1 MSGKISIPAACLFVN
16 IVCERDIKIE
26 NLLCMS
32 FEKLT
37 AGLLRNKYFH
47 NLIRR
52 MANIGNIARR
62 ISSLITLNFI
72 ICFISEENTLKEK
85 KGLTE
90 EELKKLRARFKRRQ
104 NKFAAIKGQTQ
115 IRIAAGIMPHIAV
128 LSPRCAEEAFEKVD
142 VDINPIITE
151 TNKGKKNALLNKSTL
166 LERKSAQRSKNEDA
180 YTTRSSETFSQQSSL
195 NSSTKANKVSQS
207 GSSSSTANSINK
219 LRTTQKRKETKKKS
233 SETNSSLEFKID
245 KVKSIK
251 SRPNTLK
258 NKVKVDMG
266 GKKMQND
273 KGTRMKKEDHVEFRA
288 CPKKL
293 KLLKNHK
300 KKASMED
307 VKETRQVKYGMTES
321 EKKNRKD
328 RNVVPNEKVA
338 GHKLKSE
345 TSNLSSVESSIKAE
359 LLPAN
364 TFLEEYPQSTQD
376 INLLLK
382 PIEMTKKDQSL
393 YEKMDDEIVL
403 DTNLLQS
410 LATDLIT
417 ESKKVNKDVLGDDI
431 AKKLI
436 EIEKK
441 DQSTIDQDH
450 IKEQREVVVSEIAKR
465 IVEALTSNQVL
476 GKVLTPEEAVILRD
490 YFSRKIPLSEK
501 VLATLDTALDKILRR
516 AHEFYDDK
524 KELGVFL
531 KDRDSAKTKVL
542 DALIAKK
549 SNYLADLMTDASF
562 YADRISKGLIDAY
575 KLATEGILIARDNL
589 QYMQAAVGHTY
600 RYSKDMAYRGAAL
613 TYETAARGK
622 ELAEIGASV
631 STQMTYDAAKL
642 TLDAAVRGKQFA
654 EKGAAIGSKMTS
666 DAAKMTLDAAIRGKQ
681 LAEQG
686 AAIGTKMTSDAAKM
700 TLDAVNRGKELAER
714 SAAIGTKMTS
724 DAAKM
729 TLDAAIRGKQLA
741 EQGAAI
747 GTKMTS
753 DAAKIT
759 YDVTNRGRGLAGL
772 GIAIGAKMTE
782 AAASKGLQIAEGTI
796 HAASKGTQMV
806 KDNLT
811 AANST
816 TLDCSET
823 ALESAVQATKLVGEK
838 VTNLTGAMN
847 QARSD
852 IRKSSE
858 WILSFFQRPVCG
870 ISGTSEVE
878 DTDNDSSDDNSDK
891 NEASLSVNEKS
902 KVVNQ

>member
-1 MSGKISIPAACLFVN
+1 M
-16 IVCERDIKIE
+16 
-26 NLLCMS
+26 
-32 FEKLT
+32 
-37 AGLLRNKYFH
+37 
-47 NLIRR
+47 
-52 MANIGNIARR
+52 
-62 ISSLITLNFI
+62 
-72 ICFISEENTLKEK
+72 SEENALKEK

-128 LSPRCAEEAFEKVD
+128 LSPRCAEEEAFEKVD

-151 TNKGKKNALLNKSTL
+151 TNKGLFSMQEHSNLASVNEAIPQKRKKNALLNKSTL
-166 LERKSAQRSKNEDA
+166 LERKSAHRSKNEDA
-180 YTTRSSETFSQQSSL
+180 YTTRSSETFSQQSCL
-195 NSSTKANKVSQS
+195 NSSTKANRVSQS
-207 GSSSSTANSINK
+207 GSTSSTANSINK
-219 LRTTQKRKETKKKS
+219 LRATQKSKETKKKC
-233 SETNSSLEFKID
+233 SETNSSLEFKI
-245 KVKSIK
+245 
-251 SRPNTLK
+251 
-258 NKVKVDMG
+258 
-266 GKKMQND
+266 
-273 KGTRMKKEDHVEFRA
+273 
-288 CPKKL
+288 
-293 KLLKNHK
+293 
-300 KKASMED
+300 ED
-307 VKETRQVKYGMTES
+307 VKETKQVKYGMTES

-345 TSNLSSVESSIKAE
+345 TSNFSSVESSIKAE

-364 TFLEEYPQSTQD
+364 TFSEEYPQSTQD

-524 KELGVFL
+524 KELDIFL

-549 SNYLADLMTDASF
+549 SNYLADLMMDASF

-654 EKGAAIGSKMTS
+654 EKGAAIGSKMT
-666 DAAKMTLDAAIRGKQ
+666 LDAAIRGKQ

-686 AAIGTKMTSDAAKM
+686 
-700 TLDAVNRGKELAER
+700 
-714 SAAIGTKMTS
+714 AAIGTKMTS

-870 ISGTSEVE
+870 TSGTSEVE

>member
-1 MSGKISIPAACLFVN
+1 M
-16 IVCERDIKIE
+16 
-26 NLLCMS
+26 
-32 FEKLT
+32 
-37 AGLLRNKYFH
+37 
-47 NLIRR
+47 
-52 MANIGNIARR
+52 
-62 ISSLITLNFI
+62 
-72 ICFISEENTLKEK
+72 SEENALKEK

-151 TNKGKKNALLNKSTL
+151 TNKGFYFSRQKRDPTKKKNALLNKSTL
-166 LERKSAQRSKNEDA
+166 LERKSAHRSKNEDA
-180 YTTRSSETFSQQSSL
+180 YTTRSSETFSQQSCL
-195 NSSTKANKVSQS
+195 NSSTKANRVSQS
-207 GSSSSTANSINK
+207 GSTSSTANSINK
-219 LRTTQKRKETKKKS
+219 LRATQKSKETKKKC
-233 SETNSSLEFKID
+233 SETNSSLEFKIG

-258 NKVKVDMG
+258 NKVKVGMG
-266 GKKMQND
+266 RKKMQND

-300 KKASMED
+300 KKASIED
-307 VKETRQVKYGMTES
+307 VKETKQVKYGMTES

-345 TSNLSSVESSIKAE
+345 TSNFSSVESSIKAE

-364 TFLEEYPQSTQD
+364 TFSEEYPQSTQD

-417 ESKKVNKDVLGDDI
+417 ESKKEIKTGILGDDI

-524 KELGVFL
+524 KELDIFL

-549 SNYLADLMTDASF
+549 SNYLADLMMDASF

-613 TYETAARGK
+613 TYETAAR
-622 ELAEIGASV
+622 
-631 STQMTYDAAKL
+631 
-642 TLDAAVRGKQFA
+642 
-654 EKGAAIGSKMTS
+654 
-666 DAAKMTLDAAIRGKQ
+666 
-681 LAEQG
+681 
-686 AAIGTKMTSDAAKM
+686 
-700 TLDAVNRGKELAER
+700 
-714 SAAIGTKMTS
+714 
-724 DAAKM
+724 
-729 TLDAAIRGKQLA
+729 
-741 EQGAAI
+741 
-747 GTKMTS
+747 
-753 DAAKIT
+753 
-759 YDVTNRGRGLAGL
+759 
-772 GIAIGAKMTE
+772 
-782 AAASKGLQIAEGTI
+782 
-796 HAASKGTQMV
+796 
-806 KDNLT
+806 
-811 AANST
+811 
-816 TLDCSET
+816 
-823 ALESAVQATKLVGEK
+823 
-838 VTNLTGAMN
+838 
-847 QARSD
+847 
-852 IRKSSE
+852 
-858 WILSFFQRPVCG
+858 
-870 ISGTSEVE
+870 
-878 DTDNDSSDDNSDK
+878 
-891 NEASLSVNEKS
+891 
-902 KVVNQ
+902 

>member
-1 MSGKISIPAACLFVN
+1 
-16 IVCERDIKIE
+16 
-26 NLLCMS
+26 
-32 FEKLT
+32 
-37 AGLLRNKYFH
+37 
-47 NLIRR
+47 
-52 MANIGNIARR
+52 
-62 ISSLITLNFI
+62 
-72 ICFISEENTLKEK
+72 
-85 KGLTE
+85 
-90 EELKKLRARFKRRQ
+90 
-104 NKFAAIKGQTQ
+104 
-115 IRIAAGIMPHIAV
+115 
-128 LSPRCAEEAFEKVD
+128 
-142 VDINPIITE
+142 
-151 TNKGKKNALLNKSTL
+151 
-166 LERKSAQRSKNEDA
+166 
-180 YTTRSSETFSQQSSL
+180 
-195 NSSTKANKVSQS
+195 
-207 GSSSSTANSINK
+207 
-219 LRTTQKRKETKKKS
+219 
-233 SETNSSLEFKID
+233 
-245 KVKSIK
+245 
-251 SRPNTLK
+251 
-258 NKVKVDMG
+258 
-266 GKKMQND
+266 
-273 KGTRMKKEDHVEFRA
+273 
-288 CPKKL
+288 
-293 KLLKNHK
+293 
-300 KKASMED
+300 MED
-307 VKETRQVKYGMTES
+307 VKKTKRVKYEMTES

-328 RNVVPNEKVA
+328 GNVVLNAERKKLAFGCCNTASEKVVESSA

-345 TSNLSSVESSIKAE
+345 TSKFSSDESLIKAE

-364 TFLEEYPQSTQD
+364 IFLDEYPQNTQD

-410 LATDLIT
+410 LATDLVI
-417 ESKKVNKDVLGDDI
+417 ESNKVNKDVLGDDI

-441 DQSTIDQDH
+441 DQSSIEQDH
-450 IKEQREVVVSEIAKR
+450 IKEEKEVVVSEIAKR

-476 GKVLTPEEAVILRD
+476 GKVLTPEEAIILRD

-631 STQMTYDAAKL
+631 STQMAYDAAKL
-642 TLDAAVRGKQFA
+642 TLDAAVRGKQLA
-654 EKGAAIGSKMTS
+654 EKGAT
-666 DAAKMTLDAAIRGKQ
+666 
-681 LAEQG
+681 
-686 AAIGTKMTSDAAKM
+686 
-700 TLDAVNRGKELAER
+700 
-714 SAAIGTKMTS
+714 IGTKMTS

-729 TLDAAIRGKQLA
+729 TLDAAIRGKELA
-741 EQGAAI
+741 ERGAAI

-759 YDVTNRGRGLAGL
+759 YDVTSRGRGLAGL

-782 AAASKGLQIAEGTI
+782 DAASKGLQIAEGTI

-806 KDNLT
+806 KDKLT
-811 AANST
+811 TANST
-816 TLDCSET
+816 TLDFSET

-847 QARSD
+847 QARSN

-858 WILSFFQRPVCG
+858 WLSSFFQRPMCG
-870 ISGTSEVE
+870 VSGTSEV
-878 DTDNDSSDDNSDK
+878 DYNDNDSDDDNSDK
-891 NEASLSVNEKS
+891 NGAISSANEKS
-902 KVVNQ
+902 KVKTPLIQHRCIPATAGQPRTYFVRNVKWNGSPSGDVNLRCGGRGVT

>member
-1 MSGKISIPAACLFVN
+1 
-16 IVCERDIKIE
+16 
-26 NLLCMS
+26 
-32 FEKLT
+32 
-37 AGLLRNKYFH
+37 
-47 NLIRR
+47 
-52 MANIGNIARR
+52 
-62 ISSLITLNFI
+62 
-72 ICFISEENTLKEK
+72 
-85 KGLTE
+85 
-90 EELKKLRARFKRRQ
+90 
-104 NKFAAIKGQTQ
+104 
-115 IRIAAGIMPHIAV
+115 MPHIAV
-128 LSPRCAEEAFEKVD
+128 LSPRCAEEEAFEKVD

-166 LERKSAQRSKNEDA
+166 LERKSAHRSKNEDA
-180 YTTRSSETFSQQSSL
+180 YTTRSSETFSQQSCL
-195 NSSTKANKVSQS
+195 NSSTKANRVSQS
-207 GSSSSTANSINK
+207 GSTSSTANSINK
-219 LRTTQKRKETKKKS
+219 LRATQKSKETKKKC
-233 SETNSSLEFKID
+233 SETNSSLEFKIG

-258 NKVKVDMG
+258 NKVKVGMG
-266 GKKMQND
+266 RKKMQND

-300 KKASMED
+300 KKASIED
-307 VKETRQVKYGMTES
+307 VKETKQVKYGMTES

-345 TSNLSSVESSIKAE
+345 TSNFSSVESSIKAE

-364 TFLEEYPQSTQD
+364 TFSEEYPQSTQD

-417 ESKKVNKDVLGDDI
+417 ESKKEIKTGILGDDI

-524 KELGVFL
+524 KELDIFL

-549 SNYLADLMTDASF
+549 SNYLADLMMDASF

-654 EKGAAIGSKMTS
+654 EKGAAIGSKMTLDAAIRGKQLAEQGAAIGTKMTS
-666 DAAKMTLDAAIRGKQ
+666 GAAKMTLDAVIRGKQ

-700 TLDAVNRGKELAER
+700 
-714 SAAIGTKMTS
+714 
-724 DAAKM
+724 
-729 TLDAAIRGKQLA
+729 
-741 EQGAAI
+741 
-747 GTKMTS
+747 
-753 DAAKIT
+753 T

-870 ISGTSEVE
+870 TSGTSEVE

>member
-1 MSGKISIPAACLFVN
+1 MIGYRKKERNSYKEEKDIQLRKEN
-16 IVCERDIKIE
+16 ILE
-26 NLLCMS
+26 
-32 FEKLT
+32 
-37 AGLLRNKYFH
+37 
-47 NLIRR
+47 
-52 MANIGNIARR
+52 
-62 ISSLITLNFI
+62 
-72 ICFISEENTLKEK
+72 EK

-90 EELKKLRARFKRRQ
+90 KELKKLRARFKRRQ

-115 IRIAAGIMPHIAV
+115 IRIAAGIMPHITV
-128 LSPRCAEEAFEKVD
+128 LSPHDAEEETFEKVD
-142 VDINPIITE
+142 VDINPIIAE
-151 TNKGKKNALLNKSTL
+151 TNKGKKNAFLNKNPL
-166 LERKSAQRSKNEDA
+166 LERKSAHTSKNKDVC
-180 YTTRSSETFSQQSSL
+180 TTRSSE
-195 NSSTKANKVSQS
+195 SSTKAKEVSQS
-207 GSSSSTANSINK
+207 GSTSSTANSSISK
-219 LRTTQKRKETKKKS
+219 LKVTQKDRETKRKS
-233 SETNSSLEFKID
+233 SETNSSLESKIG
-245 KVKSIK
+245 KVKSIE

-258 NKVKVDMG
+258 SEVKVGMG
-266 GKKMQND
+266 GRKMQND
-273 KGTRMKKEDHVEFRA
+273 KGARKKKEDHVEFRA

-293 KLLKNHK
+293 KVLRNHK
-300 KKASMED
+300 KKRSMED
-307 VKETRQVKYGMTES
+307 VKKTKRVKYEMTES

-328 RNVVPNEKVA
+328 GNVVLNAERKKLAFGCCNTASEKVVESSA

-345 TSNLSSVESSIKAE
+345 TSKFSSDESLIKAE

-364 TFLEEYPQSTQD
+364 IFLDEYPQNTQD

-410 LATDLIT
+410 LATDLVI
-417 ESKKVNKDVLGDDI
+417 ESNKVNKDVLGDDI

-441 DQSTIDQDH
+441 DQSSIEQDH
-450 IKEQREVVVSEIAKR
+450 IKEEKEVVVSEIAKR

-476 GKVLTPEEAVILRD
+476 GKVLTPEEAIILRD

-631 STQMTYDAAKL
+631 STQMAYDAAKL
-642 TLDAAVRGKQFA
+642 TLDAAVRGKQLA
-654 EKGAAIGSKMTS
+654 EKGAT
-666 DAAKMTLDAAIRGKQ
+666 
-681 LAEQG
+681 
-686 AAIGTKMTSDAAKM
+686 
-700 TLDAVNRGKELAER
+700 
-714 SAAIGTKMTS
+714 IGTKMTS

-729 TLDAAIRGKQLA
+729 TLDAAIRGKELA
-741 EQGAAI
+741 ERGAAI

-759 YDVTNRGRGLAGL
+759 YDVTSRGRGLAGL

-782 AAASKGLQIAEGTI
+782 DAASKGLQIAEGTI
-796 HAASKGTQMV
+796 HAASKGIALDFFISKMQISTRTQMV
-806 KDNLT
+806 KDKLT
-811 AANST
+811 TANST
-816 TLDCSET
+816 TLDFSET
-823 ALESAVQATKLVGEK
+823 ALESAVQATKLE
-838 VTNLTGAMN
+838 
-847 QARSD
+847 
-852 IRKSSE
+852 
-858 WILSFFQRPVCG
+858 F
-870 ISGTSEVE
+870 
-878 DTDNDSSDDNSDK
+878 
-891 NEASLSVNEKS
+891 
-902 KVVNQ
+902 